1 MKLEKEYY
9 ELQQYSRRNNVEM
22 LVLLDIFTR
31 DRLTGK
37 VVGLCNDTGVMVEVW
52 DIEACHRPFQKEGN
66 YQLPKRSI
74 VSFINRQFAQDLPSK
89 QNLSSTLDFNRL
101 GFARVTQLYFIA
113 NWCGYYKKLWGM
125 CKYGVKN

>member
-1 MKLEKEYY
+1 MKLENEYH

-37 VVGLCNDTGVMVEVW
+37 VVDLCNDTGVMVEVR
-52 DIEACHRPFQKEGN
+52 DIEACHRSFQKESN

-74 VSFINRQFAQDLPSK
+74 VSFVNRQFAQDLPSK
-89 QNLSSTLDFNRL
+89 QNISSTLDFNRR
-101 GFARVTQLYFIA
+101 GFARGTQLYFIA
-113 NWCGYYKKLWGM
+113 N
-125 CKYGVKN
+125 

>member
-9 ELQQYSRRNNVEM
+9 ELQQYSRRNNVET

-37 VVGLCNDTGVMVEVW
+37 AVDLCIEVR
-52 DIEACHRPFQKEGN
+52 DIEVCHRPFQKESN

-74 VSFINRQFAQDLPSK
+74 VSFVNGQFAQDLPSK
-89 QNLSSTLDFNRL
+89 QNISSTLDFNKL
-101 GFARVTQLYFIA
+101 GFARVTQIYIIS
-113 NWCGYYKKLWGM
+113 N
-125 CKYGVKN
+125 